1 MRDLSLHLMDIVQN
15 SIDAKASK
23 SILICADKK
32 SDLLEIEVKDNGIGM
47 DSDFLKEV
55 VNPFTT
61 TRDTRRVGLGI
72 PLLKASAK
80 R

>member
-1 MRDLSLHLMDIVQN
+1 
-15 SIDAKASK
+15 
-23 SILICADKK
+23 
-32 SDLLEIEVKDNGIGM
+32 LEIEVKDNGIGM

-80 R
+80 RASGDLELHLKNSSYYG

>member
-1 MRDLSLHLMDIVQN
+1 
-15 SIDAKASK
+15 
-23 SILICADKK
+23 
-32 SDLLEIEVKDNGIGM
+32 M

-80 R
+80 RASGDLEITSENSSVLRLKQASNIPHRSASVGKSGSDHGKSYCCTT

>member
-1 MRDLSLHLMDIVQN
+1 LKSIRRMRDLSLHLMDIVQN

-23 SILICADKK
+23 ISILICADKK

-61 TRDTRRVGLGI
+61 TRTQEEWVLEFRF
-72 PLLKASAK
+72 
-80 R
+80 